1 MNDSQFKA
9 LIQPVIDAKTVQAK
23 LNALKGLSIKIE
35 KLNLDKSAINSLK
48 KQLNAQS
55 IEVKLSL
62 ENNSQLQRQA
72 QQIGKSIGE
81 TISKQSQQA
90 TESIGLAFSNNLKTT
105 MDTWGRMGL
114 KKGFEVALLNQLANI
129 PKAVF
134 EIDRSMTS
142 LYRVTDETD
151 KRYSQFLRGA
161 SAKAQELG
169 RSVSSL
175 VNQTADW
182 AKAGYN
188 LDQSSRLAET
198 SSIYAN
204 VANVDDATAI
214 KDIMAAMKAFN
225 IEATDSI
232 SIVDSLNKLGQ
243 EFTSNTANLGSGL
256 SKSAAAMSSAGNDL
270 NQTLAMLAGGT
281 KITGDASEMGDALT
295 VLSLRLRGMKEEL
308 AALGEE
314 SDTIQSISHIQGQ
327 ILDKTNGKVNILG
340 DEDSLRAPYEILK
353 EISKVWDHISQTEQ
367 TNLLKI
373 MGGDQ
378 HANSLNGLIQG
389 FQSGQVEQAYMVTL
403 NSDGSAMQE
412 QERWLDSLDS
422 KIQQLSTSFQNLS
435 STIMNSDFLKG
446 LIDTGTNVLNIL
458 DSMVKKF
465 GLLATAMA
473 GAGTAKLFV
482 KGFDRPCNKGC
493 LKIA

>member
-48 KQLNAQS
+48 KQLNAQN

-62 ENNSQLQRQA
+62 ENNAQLQRQA

-81 TISKQSQQA
+81 TISKQTQKESR
-90 TESIGLAFSNNLKTT
+90 SIGLAFGEDLKKTL
-105 MDTWGRMGL
+105 DTWKDLGL
-114 KKGFEVALLNQLANI
+114 KEGAKQALFDQLTKM
-129 PKAVF
+129 PKVIF
-134 EIDRSMTS
+134 EIDNSMTS

-151 KRYSQFLRGA
+151 KKYSQFLKNA
-161 SAKAQELG
+161 TVKAQELG
-169 RSVSSL
+169 RSVSGL
-175 VNQTADW
+175 IDQTTEW

-198 SSIYAN
+198 STVYAN

-214 KDIMAAMKAFN
+214 NDIMAAMKAFN

-232 SIVDSLNKLGQ
+232 SIVDSLNKLGN
-243 EFTSNTANLGSGL
+243 EFTSDTASLGSGL
-256 SKSAAAMSSAGNDL
+256 SKSAAALSSAGNDFK
-270 NQTLAMLAGGT
+270 QTLAMLAGGT

-295 VLSLRLRGMKEEL
+295 VLSLRLRGMKQEL

-314 SDTIQSISHIQGQ
+314 SDSVQSIYRIQSQ
-327 ILDKTNGKVNILG
+327 ILNKTKGKVNILG
-340 DEDSLRAPYEILK
+340 EEDSLRAPYEILK

-373 MGGDQ
+373 MGGEQ
-378 HANSLNGLIQG
+378 HANSIQGLIQG
-389 FQSGQVEQAYMVTL
+389 FQSGQVEQAHIITF
-403 NSDGSAMQE
+403 NADGSALQE

-422 KIQQLSTSFQNLS
+422 KVQQLNASFQGLS
-435 STIMNSDFLKG
+435 ATIMNSDFLKG
-446 LIDTGTNVLNIL
+446 LVDSGTSVLNIL
-458 DSMVKKF
+458 DSMVKQF
-465 GLLATAMA
+465 GVLGPLMA
-473 GAGTAKLFV
+473 GGGIAAFV
-482 KGFDRPCNKGC
+482 KNFDRPCNKGC